1 MSRRS
6 WWLVARSLAMAY
18 LLLLVASL
26 FGCGREDVPL
36 DPDDDGGEDAEA
48 PGDGGA
54 ASARPSNLR

>member
-1 MSRRS
+1 
-6 WWLVARSLAMAY
+6 MAY